1 MAYGL
6 QFTEG
11 SQGKNSRQELE
22 AETNGCMLLTGLL
35 SYFSYIGKAHV
46 SKEGTTQWAETSSIN
61 YQSRNAQ
68 YACPQANLRE
78 ETLHLGFL
86 LPRLMNLTTEAF

>member
-11 SQGKNSRQELE
+11 SQDKNSRQELE
-22 AETNGCMLLTGLL
+22 AESNGFMLFTGLL
-35 SYFSYIGKAHV
+35 SYFSYTGKAHV
-46 SKEGTTQWAETSSIN
+46 SKEGTTQWAEPSSIN

-68 YACPQANLRE
+68 YACLQANLRE
-78 ETLHLGFL
+78 LI
-86 LPRLMNLTTEAF
+86 NLITEAF